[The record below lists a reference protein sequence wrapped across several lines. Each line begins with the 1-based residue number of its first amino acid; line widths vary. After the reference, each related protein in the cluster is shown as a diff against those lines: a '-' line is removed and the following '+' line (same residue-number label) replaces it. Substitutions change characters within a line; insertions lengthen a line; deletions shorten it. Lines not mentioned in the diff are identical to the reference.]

1 MDYKICAVKIDQLMT
16 KPLSP
21 VNLSSIMDIKMDRKE
36 LMFVNSSIREFFQKH
51 YEFKIFKTFLTTNNI
66 DLHNAVMVDAGC
78 GSGYSTELLMKEF
91 HPCELFAF
99 DIMPEQVERAR
110 KRGLPAT
117 FFVGDVTA
125 IDLPSEKCDAAFV
138 FAFLHHVPQWKK
150 ALQELG
156 RILKP
161 GGVLLIEEL
170 DKKTID
176 DAERYLRVYHSKES
190 RFGWPEF
197 ITSLEEAGFSI
208 IEDRMIYV
216 GHGRSFMCVKEKRG
230 K

>member
-1 MDYKICAVKIDQLMT
+1 MAIT
-16 KPLSP
+16 
-21 VNLSSIMDIKMDRKE
+21 MDRKE

-51 YEFKIFKTFLTTNNI
+51 HEFRIFKSFLVANNI
-66 DLHNAVMVDAGC
+66 DLHNAVIVDAGC
-78 GSGYSTELLMKEF
+78 GSGYSSELLVNEF
-91 HPCELFAF
+91 HPRELFAF
-99 DIMPEQVERAR
+99 DVMPEQIERAR
-110 KRGLPAT
+110 KRGLSAT
-117 FFVGDVTA
+117 FFVGDVTS
-125 IDLPSEKCDAAFV
+125 IDLPSQKCDAVFV

-150 ALQELG
+150 ALQELE

-170 DKKTID
+170 NKKTLD

-190 RFGWPEF
+190 RFEWPEF
-197 ITSLEEAGFSI
+197 IDGLEEAGFSI

-216 GHGRSFMCVKEKRG
+216 GHGRGFMCLKKR

>member
-1 MDYKICAVKIDQLMT
+1 MKKINMT

-21 VNLSSIMDIKMDRKE
+21 VNPSSIMAITMDRKE

-51 YEFKIFKTFLTTNNI
+51 YEFRIFKKFLTTNNI
-66 DLHNAVMVDAGC
+66 DLHNRVIVDAGC
-78 GSGYSTELLMKEF
+78 GSGYSSELLVKEF
-91 HPCELFAF
+91 QPRELFAF
-99 DIMPEQVERAR
+99 DVMPEQVERAR

-125 IDLPSEKCDAAFV
+125 IDLPSQKCDAAFV

-150 ALQELG
+150 ALQELE

-170 DKKTID
+170 GKKTVD

-190 RFGWPEF
+190 RFEWPEF
-197 ITSLEEAGFSI
+197 IKGLEEAGFSI

-216 GHGRSFMCVKEKRG
+216 GHGRSFMCVKKR

>member
-1 MDYKICAVKIDQLMT
+1 MGYRSAVKKITMT

-21 VNLSSIMDIKMDRKE
+21 VNPSRIMVTTMDRKE
-36 LMFVNSSIREFFQKH
+36 LMFVNSSLREFFQNH
-51 YEFKIFKTFLTTNNI
+51 YEFRIFKRFLTKNNI
-66 DLHNAVMVDAGC
+66 DLHNGVIMDAGC
-78 GSGYSTELLMKEF
+78 GSGYGSELLVKEF
-91 HPCELFAF
+91 QPRELFAF
-99 DIMPEQVERAR
+99 DVMPEQIERAR

-125 IDLPSEKCDAAFV
+125 IDLPSQKCDAAFV

-150 ALQELG
+150 ALQELE
-156 RILKP
+156 RVLKP

-170 DKKTID
+170 NKKTVD

-190 RFGWPEF
+190 RFEWSEF
-197 ITSLEEAGFSI
+197 INGLEEAGFSI
-208 IEDRMIYV
+208 IEDRMIYA
-216 GHGRSFMCVKEKRG
+216 GHGRSFMCVKKR